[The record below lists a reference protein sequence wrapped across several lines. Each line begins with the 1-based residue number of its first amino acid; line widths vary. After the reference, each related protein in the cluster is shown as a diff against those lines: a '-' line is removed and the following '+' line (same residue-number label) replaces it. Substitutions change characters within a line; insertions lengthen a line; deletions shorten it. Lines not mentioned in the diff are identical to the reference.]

1 MYHPISHAQ
10 RKTTPNF
17 LPTLRNLRSGC
28 DRSERTRL
36 WAWLDFSRHG
46 ENPWKCPIQRAWPRT
61 TTSRIHLG
69 SPSLNA
75 EVHKHQLFQRK
86 ETHDKLV
93 KKLRGFRYQRGFDLL
108 IHLAQVDVA
117 PLSRWRGG
125 KSRHTSMNSWRLWNH
140 SRFEMCKGHNNLC
153 ELQLHIMTY
162 YDCILFP
169 NVQHMNNSFLL
180 RMILTVMFTSQ
191 PSF

>member
-75 EVHKHQLFQRK
+75 EVHKHQVFQRK

-93 KKLRGFRYQRGFDLL
+93 KNYVGSVINVGSICWSTSHKWMLHHWAVDAVASRGTPQWTPDGYGTIPGLKCAKA
-108 IHLAQVDVA
+108 ITTYA
-117 PLSRWRGG
+117 SY
-125 KSRHTSMNSWRLWNH
+125 SYILW
-140 SRFEMCKGHNNLC
+140 
-153 ELQLHIMTY
+153 HIMIAFCSPMCSTWT
-162 YDCILFP
+162 ILFYSAWSLP
-169 NVQHMNNSFLL
+169 
-180 RMILTVMFTSQ
+180 
-191 PSF
+191 